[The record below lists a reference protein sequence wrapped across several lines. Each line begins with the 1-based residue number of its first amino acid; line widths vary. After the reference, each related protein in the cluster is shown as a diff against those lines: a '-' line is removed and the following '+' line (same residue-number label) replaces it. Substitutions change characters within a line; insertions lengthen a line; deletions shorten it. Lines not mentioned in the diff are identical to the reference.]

1 MGINGRRLS
10 TRMGWSIVT
19 GPHVGHW
26 VMSRTDGGYHADRS
40 VAIGLEKDGELVA
53 GTVYEMWNGRSVV
66 CHITWDQITPAYLA
80 AVYDYPYNVANVDKI
95 IGPISSKHTRAL
107 KLVTKMG
114 FSEEARIKNAAP
126 DGDIV
131 FMTQTP
137 DKCRYLEP
145 RYGQK
150 ITGATAST

>member
-1 MGINGRRLS
+1 
-10 TRMGWSIVT
+10 MGWRIVT
-19 GPHVGHW
+19 GPHVGYW
-26 VMSRTDGGYHADRS
+26 TMARTDGAYNADRS
-40 VAIGLEKDGELVA
+40 QAIGLEKDGELVA

-66 CHITWDQITPAYLA
+66 CHITWDQVTPAYLA
-80 AVYDYPYNVANVDKI
+80 AVYDYPYRVANVDKI
-95 IGPISSKHTRAL
+95 IGPISSNHTRAL

-114 FSEEARIKNAAP
+114 FLEEARIKNAAP

-137 DKCRYLEP
+137 DRCRFLEP

-150 ITGATAST
+150 ITGAAANT

>member
-1 MGINGRRLS
+1 
-10 TRMGWSIVT
+10 MGWNIVS

-26 VMSRTDGGYHADRS
+26 VMSRTDGAYNADRS
-40 VAIGLEKDGELVA
+40 AAIGLERDGELVA
-53 GTVYEMWNGRSVV
+53 GTVYEMWNGKSVV

-95 IGPISSKHTRAL
+95 IGPISSNHTRAL

-137 DKCRYLEP
+137 ERCRYLEP

-150 ITGATAST
+150 ITGTAANT

>member
-1 MGINGRRLS
+1 
-10 TRMGWSIVT
+10 MGWSIVS

-26 VMSRTDGGYHADRS
+26 VTEQTNGGYHADRS
-40 VAIGLEKDGELVA
+40 EAIGLEKDGELIA

-66 CHITWDQITPAYLA
+66 CHIAWKRINKAYLT
-80 AVYDYPYNVANVDKI
+80 AVYDYAYNVCNVDKI
-95 IGPISSKHTRAL
+95 IGPISSNHTRAL

-131 FMTQTP
+131 FMTQTL
-137 DKCRYLEP
+137 DKCRFLES
-145 RYGQK
+145 RYGQEFAK
-150 ITGATAST
+150 AAASA

>member
-1 MGINGRRLS
+1 
-10 TRMGWSIVT
+10 MGWNIVS

-26 VMSRTDGGYHADRS
+26 VMSRTDGAYNSDRS
-40 VAIGLEKDGELVA
+40 VAIGLERDGELVA

-66 CHITWDQITPAYLA
+66 CHITWDQVTPAYLA

-95 IGPISSKHTRAL
+95 IGPISSNHTRAL

-114 FSEEARIKNAAP
+114 FSEEARIKDGAP

-137 DKCRYLEP
+137 DRCRFLEP

-150 ITGATAST
+150 ITSTAASA